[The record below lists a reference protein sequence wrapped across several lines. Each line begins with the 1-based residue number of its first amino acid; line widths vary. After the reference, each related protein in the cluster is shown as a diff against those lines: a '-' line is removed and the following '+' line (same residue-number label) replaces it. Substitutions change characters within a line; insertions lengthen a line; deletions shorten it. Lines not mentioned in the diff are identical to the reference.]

1 MVSEADGENAAVG
14 MFHYVMMVEA
24 MYLQMMTVYHLHHE
38 DMTGMM
44 EQLETFTEHAQSL
57 MKTMSAELEVE
68 RVTREW
74 RHGAVTYREISGLAQ
89 LIVSGEPDSVEARI
103 GLVSSESLARP
114 VLSLQPDGGERLY
127 YPSPV
132 WLACQAGHLGLVQL
146 LLSRGA
152 NINKAAF
159 TPGGYPVS
167 CLTVAAEGG
176 HVQLVQLLLSLQVRT
191 NIGCSLA
198 GPCREGNL
206 EMVSVLLQ
214 AGEDPNT
221 PQFDGATPLY
231 LARQAGHQAIAH
243 LLVEAGAD
251 TKIVDA
257 LGEIEQDSLRQKQR
271 EEEEALEREL
281 EEKRKAEEETRRR
294 TEPRTIRA
302 TSMTPELK
310 EVRKNFKF

>member
-1 MVSEADGENAAVG
+1 MLVSEADGENAAVG

-68 RVTREW
+68 AVAREW
-74 RHGAVTYREISGLAQ
+74 RHGAVTYREITGLAQ
-89 LIVSGEPDSVEARI
+89 LVVSGRAGCVEARMC
-103 GLVSSESLARP
+103 LVSSEKINRP
-114 VLSLQPDGGERLY
+114 ILSLQPDGGQLLY

-132 WLACQAGHLGLVQL
+132 WLACQAGHLELVQL

-152 NINKAAF
+152 NINQAAF

-167 CLTVAAEGG
+167 CLTVAAEAG
-176 HVQLVQLLLSLQVRT
+176 HVQLVQLLLSLQVRINT
-191 NIGCSLA
+191 GCSLA
-198 GPCREGNL
+198 GPCREGDL
-206 EMVSVLLQ
+206 QMVSVLLQ

-231 LARQAGHQAIAH
+231 LARQAGHRAIAD

-251 TKIVDA
+251 TNIADI
-257 LGEIEQDSLRQKQR
+257 LGEIEQDSLRQRER
-271 EEEEALEREL
+271 EEEEALQREL
-281 EEKRKAEEETRRR
+281 EDKRKAEEETRRR

-310 EVRKNFKF
+310 EVRK